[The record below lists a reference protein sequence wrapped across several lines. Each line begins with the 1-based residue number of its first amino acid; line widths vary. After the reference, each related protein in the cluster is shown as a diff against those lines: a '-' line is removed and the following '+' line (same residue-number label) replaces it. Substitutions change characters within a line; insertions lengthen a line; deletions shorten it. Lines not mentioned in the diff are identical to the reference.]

1 MPDRTGARRRL
12 GSIRLSLIM
21 LALVPS
27 VTLAA
32 MWGVTTTQLF
42 SEGLRLRSQTELSR
56 STGAMGTEAT
66 LALQGERAVSAAWL
80 AKVPGS
86 RAALDEKRAATD
98 AAVAKLV
105 RRSAEIQQAPARIAD
120 QLYSVLG
127 SVGSLEYYRDQ
138 VDHPTDITAQ
148 QALDQYTSI
157 IDDQIHAFQQLS
169 QVDDGDL
176 TSQAG
181 PLVAIEHAAE
191 LTSQED
197 VALTLAWSSGHLD
210 EKAWEQFVQLVNTR
224 RWLVE
229 DQILPALSG
238 TAKTQT
244 ERILASADW
253 RALMAVEDQ
262 VLAARPAAGTGQ
274 VALPDLRK
282 RWTPAMDKVSVRY
295 TALIRQQTSGLLTR
309 SADKAHEQLLTAAS
323 LSAGGLIAL
332 LLCLFMS
339 WRITRSLSRRLRG
352 LREATLSLAQE
363 RLPDVVARL
372 DRGEK
377 VDVDRAAPEL
387 DYGSDELGQV
397 AKAFNAAQRTA
408 VVTAVELADTRRG
421 FQKVILGIARQSQNL
436 VNLQLSRLDTL
447 EREHQDPDVLSGLYE
462 LDSTASQLRR
472 YEENLVIISGGQP
485 RRSWTEPVALIDILR
500 SAVGEVAQYQR
511 VEVHTEEEV
520 CLAPPAVADVIH
532 LLAELIENA
541 TLYSP
546 APSPVSVRAGLVA
559 KGLAVEV
566 EDRGLG
572 MSEDEYASFNA
583 HLAEAPKFDV
593 VALADD
599 LRLGMFVIARLANR
613 HGVQVTLRSSPYGGT
628 TAIVLLPHEIVVRE
642 EDEAENLVGAV
653 AGVGAMTGP
662 GRVESSPN
670 GDRSTDAG
678 NARPLARMELGA
690 DAGVPA
696 STARATG
703 SAEAGDRAGASG
715 SAEAGG
721 PTDAS
726 ATASTGNQIGVSGPA
741 EAGDRAG
748 ASRSADAGGP
758 TGASTTAGPGDPT
771 GASTTA
777 GLGDPTGVS
786 GAADAGGSARTTG
799 SADAGDPARLPGS
812 ADAGDPTG
820 ASTTAGPGDPTGVS
834 RAADA
839 GGSARTTKSA
849 DTGDP
854 ARPPGSANAG
864 DPTGASTTAGP
875 GDPTGASTTA
885 DPGDP
890 TGVSRA
896 ADAGG
901 SAASAAQGAAAP
913 AMSASR
919 PVGAARPDGLAPLP
933 RRVPQTSLAAELRED
948 APAVGEQD
956 DADEFTADHAASS
969 LAGFQRG
976 TLRARD
982 EDDVLDTSENAT
994 TATSTGTDPLGTPEG
1009 GLPGTPATS
1018 APAGETPLGTPEETA
1033 PTDRNGLP
1041 SAPGN
1046 PDAAKDTPAVEP
1058 LRGSP
1063 EETAPA
1069 DQHPPGA
1076 PKTPNTTQHT
1086 PADDPPPGPLDETAP
1101 AHHHPPGTPKTPNTT
1116 QHTPA
1121 DDPPPGAPEETAPA
1135 DPEQPTG
1142 AAAEPVPAEAAP
1154 PGTPHDA
1161 AVAARSPRIDRS

>member
-1 MPDRTGARRRL
+1 MPDRKGARRRL

-42 SEGLRLRSQTELSR
+42 AEGLRLRSQTELSR
-56 STGAMGTEAT
+56 STGAMGTETT

-98 AAVAKLV
+98 AAVAELV
-105 RRSAEIQQAPARIAD
+105 GQSEKIQQAPARITD

-138 VDHPTDITAQ
+138 VDHPTDITAE

-181 PLVAIEHAAE
+181 PLVALEHAAE

-197 VALTLAWSSGHLD
+197 VALTLAWPSGHLD
-210 EKAWEQFVQLVNTR
+210 ERAWEHFVQLVNTR

-229 DQILPALSG
+229 DQIVPALSG
-238 TAKTQT
+238 EAKTQT
-244 ERILASADW
+244 QRILASGDW
-253 RALMAVEDQ
+253 RTLTTVEDQ
-262 VLAARPAAGTGQ
+262 VLAARPAGGTGK
-274 VALPDLRK
+274 VALPDAGK
-282 RWTPAMDKVSVRY
+282 RWADAMEKVSVRY

-332 LLCLFMS
+332 LVCLVMS

-352 LREATLSLAQE
+352 LREATLGLAQE

-372 DRGEK
+372 ERGEK
-377 VDVDRAAPEL
+377 VDIDRAAPEL

-472 YEENLVIISGGQP
+472 YEENLVIISGGRP

-500 SAVGEVAQYQR
+500 SAVGEVAEYQR

-572 MSEDEYASFNA
+572 MSEDEYAAFNS
-583 HLAEAPKFDV
+583 HLSEAPKFDV

-599 LRLGMFVIARLANR
+599 LRLGMFVIARLADR
-613 HGVQVTLRSSPYGGT
+613 HGIQVTLRSSPYGGT
-628 TAIVLLPHEIVVRE
+628 TAIVLIPHEIVVRE
-642 EDEAENLVGAV
+642 ENEPEGRREVTAAVSTGPAADGPDPTSAPTGAGRV
-653 AGVGAMTGP
+653 AGPAGAGTSAGSE
-662 GRVESSPN
+662 RTAAW
-670 GDRSTDAG
+670 TDASRSG
-678 NARPLARMELGA
+678 GRGGDPANPAA
-690 DAGVPA
+690 DPAGVRDAESPVGTGL
-696 STARATG
+696 TAD
-703 SAEAGDRAGASG
+703 SAEAPADPADIPGPPAPDEPGGVPDPESAAGA
-715 SAEAGG
+715 
-721 PTDAS
+721 
-726 ATASTGNQIGVSGPA
+726 VSGRTGIRPLPA
-741 EAGDRAG
+741 ARDT
-748 ASRSADAGGP
+748 P
-758 TGASTTAGPGDPT
+758 TP
-771 GASTTA
+771 
-777 GLGDPTGVS
+777 
-786 GAADAGGSARTTG
+786 
-799 SADAGDPARLPGS
+799 
-812 ADAGDPTG
+812 
-820 ASTTAGPGDPTGVS
+820 
-834 RAADA
+834 
-839 GGSARTTKSA
+839 
-849 DTGDP
+849 
-854 ARPPGSANAG
+854 
-864 DPTGASTTAGP
+864 
-875 GDPTGASTTA
+875 
-885 DPGDP
+885 
-890 TGVSRA
+890 
-896 ADAGG
+896 
-901 SAASAAQGAAAP
+901 
-913 AMSASR
+913 
-919 PVGAARPDGLAPLP
+919 RPDGLTPLP
-933 RRVPQTSLAAELRED
+933 RRVPQTSLAVELRDE
-948 APAVGEQD
+948 APATCPEE
-956 DADEFTADHAASS
+956 DADEFTADRAASS

-982 EDDVLDTSENAT
+982 EDDLLDTPQDPTARPTPTAVPEKAT
-994 TATSTGTDPLGTPEG
+994 TDETDPLDTPEN
-1009 GLPGTPATS
+1009 LTTPAKPQDPPVTGTH
-1018 APAGETPLGTPEETA
+1018 AP
-1033 PTDRNGLP
+1033 
-1041 SAPGN
+1041 
-1046 PDAAKDTPAVEP
+1046 
-1058 LRGSP
+1058 
-1063 EETAPA
+1063 
-1069 DQHPPGA
+1069 H
-1076 PKTPNTTQHT
+1076 
-1086 PADDPPPGPLDETAP
+1086 DPPPTAVPEKATTDGTRPLDSPEDV
-1101 AHHHPPGTPKTPNTT
+1101 TT
-1116 QHTPA
+1116 
-1121 DDPPPGAPEETAPA
+1121 A
-1135 DPEQPTG
+1135 DPHGPPRT
-1142 AAAEPVPAEAAP
+1142 PEAP
-1154 PGTPHDA
+1154 
-1161 AVAARSPRIDRS
+1161 VAARTPHTDRS